1 MTTKSIQIKSTMTT
15 TTAITVQTATTD
27 MASEKTTPIDS
38 PTQITAKTTTKL
50 VETTTPIE
58 NVEGIFFVISFYS
71 SIIW

>member
-38 PTQITAKTTTKL
+38 PTQFTAETTKKL

-58 NVEGIFFVISFYS
+58 NVEGIFLLLVFIPL
-71 SIIW
+71 